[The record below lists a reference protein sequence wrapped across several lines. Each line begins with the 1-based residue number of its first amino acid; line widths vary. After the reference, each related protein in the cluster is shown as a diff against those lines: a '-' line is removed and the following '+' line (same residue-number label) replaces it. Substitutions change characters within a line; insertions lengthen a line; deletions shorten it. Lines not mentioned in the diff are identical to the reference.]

1 MKNNQLVIS
10 DDDPPDSGKTVRKPN
25 ILNNMAILIV
35 NAGSQKKRF
44 ILQKIK
50 KLGLTTIVV
59 NKKAETWAKAYVDHW
74 ILADNSNHAEAVQ
87 AAHNFIA
94 THPAIKINGAV
105 TFWEDDVLLCSRICD
120 RFKFIGIP
128 LSVAKKARN
137 KFLFREFCAKN
148 GLPTPRYAYIR
159 SEQDIKGILQNLK
172 FPFVIKPVF
181 GSSSAYVMKVENEE
195 ELRNSFEYI
204 KKSISENIESA
215 LTDGLDILVEEYI
228 DGDEVDIDILMQNG
242 KVKFYSI
249 TDNCQTKEPF
259 FVETGQSI
267 PSGLPPE
274 EQTGLIEM
282 AEETLEKMGVQSGC
296 IHFEAK
302 STKNGPV
309 PIEVN
314 LRMGGDEV
322 YSFVKGAWGVDLIE
336 NAVKIAFGIYVKI
349 KKPAHPKKYLT
360 GHYFLTDYSGII
372 TQLDINDHQI
382 KKQKSVEEIVFFKKI
397 GDTVLVPPE
406 GYEYLGWITTAGDN
420 ILDAQDNLKNALKH
434 IKYDI
439 ARFQHASS
447 IGKTYR
453 KSDISF
459 SSLKKSPSIR
469 QKAKIEK
476 IRQMSISHQRNLR
489 IGIACNGYQSDD
501 QTMAVEKEL
510 NAVGQN
516 IQTTLQGLGYR
527 TAFIDFN
534 NAPNA
539 INNLINSDIDLVFNV
554 CERINE
560 SSLLEPHAASIFD
573 VLQIPYTGSNPL
585 TLGLCIDKIRVK
597 KLLTYHNIPT
607 AKWDYAHTLNDSIRD
622 DLKYPLIVKPANTD
636 NSIGITN
643 DSVVTD
649 KIGLKKQLEKIILE
663 YKRPA
668 LIEEYI
674 DGDEYDVAIM
684 GSDYDDLRV
693 LPLSRSIFNK
703 MPEGYWHIYAYDSK
717 RDSNEAYKSIVVQE
731 PAKRISQKL
740 KSLLAEIALDTYNI
754 LDCHDYGRVEIK
766 VDRNNNPFVL
776 ELNPNPSIDKNYAF
790 PRLSKLVGMSY
801 GDFLEEIIRM
811 TIERYKKNPPFYHL
825 QY

>member
-1 MKNNQLVIS
+1 
-10 DDDPPDSGKTVRKPN
+10 
-25 ILNNMAILIV
+25 
-35 NAGSQKKRF
+35 
-44 ILQKIK
+44 
-50 KLGLTTIVV
+50 
-59 NKKAETWAKAYVDHW
+59 
-74 ILADNSNHAEAVQ
+74 
-87 AAHNFIA
+87 
-94 THPAIKINGAV
+94 
-105 TFWEDDVLLCSRICD
+105 
-120 RFKFIGIP
+120 
-128 LSVAKKARN
+128 
-137 KFLFREFCAKN
+137 
-148 GLPTPRYAYIR
+148 
-159 SEQDIKGILQNLK
+159 
-172 FPFVIKPVF
+172 
-181 GSSSAYVMKVENEE
+181 
-195 ELRNSFEYI
+195 
-204 KKSISENIESA
+204 
-215 LTDGLDILVEEYI
+215 
-228 DGDEVDIDILMQNG
+228 
-242 KVKFYSI
+242 
-249 TDNCQTKEPF
+249 
-259 FVETGQSI
+259 
-267 PSGLPPE
+267 
-274 EQTGLIEM
+274 
-282 AEETLEKMGVQSGC
+282 
-296 IHFEAK
+296 
-302 STKNGPV
+302 
-309 PIEVN
+309 
-314 LRMGGDEV
+314 
-322 YSFVKGAWGVDLIE
+322 
-336 NAVKIAFGIYVKI
+336 
-349 KKPAHPKKYLT
+349 
-360 GHYFLTDYSGII
+360 
-372 TQLDINDHQI
+372 
-382 KKQKSVEEIVFFKKI
+382 
-397 GDTVLVPPE
+397 
-406 GYEYLGWITTAGDN
+406 
-420 ILDAQDNLKNALKH
+420 
-434 IKYDI
+434 
-439 ARFQHASS
+439 
-447 IGKTYR
+447 
-453 KSDISF
+453 
-459 SSLKKSPSIR
+459 
-469 QKAKIEK
+469 
-476 IRQMSISHQRNLR
+476 
-489 IGIACNGYQSDD
+489 
-501 QTMAVEKEL
+501 
-510 NAVGQN
+510 
-516 IQTTLQGLGYR
+516 R